1 MEAIILAG
9 GAGTRLKSVV
19 PDLPKPMA
27 DIQGRPFLAYL
38 LDHLVRQG
46 VDRVLLS
53 VGYHHEAITRHFG
66 GGYQGLALDY
76 VIEEEPLGTGGAL
89 RQALRTAHS
98 QEVAVVNGDTY
109 FGVDLRAMLASHL
122 RHEAELTM
130 GLKAVAESGRYGTV
144 LFGAAGRIMGFR
156 EKGCQGPGY
165 INAGVSI
172 IDRALVDR
180 LRPYGNAFSFE
191 QEFLEPEIG
200 RLRAYAMVSEAFFID
215 IGIPE
220 DYHRAQ
226 AVLTQEVE
234 REVASC

>member
-9 GAGTRLKSVV
+9 GAGTRLNSVV

-46 VDRVLLS
+46 VDRALLS
-53 VGYHHEAITRHFG
+53 VGYRHEAITRHFG
-66 GGYQGLALDY
+66 RGYQGMAIDY
-76 VIEEEPLGTGGAL
+76 LIEEQPLGTGGAL
-89 RQALRTAHS
+89 RQALLAAVDR
-98 QEVAVVNGDTY
+98 EVAVVNGDTY
-109 FGVDLRAMLASHL
+109 FGCDLRAMLASH
-122 RHEAELTM
+122 RRQEAEITM

-144 LFGAAGRIMGFR
+144 LFGAEARITGFK
-156 EKGCQGPGY
+156 EKGGEGPGY

-172 IDRALVDR
+172 IDWGLVAR
-180 LRPYGNAFSFE
+180 LHSFGNVFSFE
-191 QEFLEPEIG
+191 QEFLAAEIAQ
-200 RLRAYAMVSEAFFID
+200 LKAYAFVSEAFFID

-220 DYHRAQ
+220 DYQRAQ
-226 AVLTQEVE
+226 AVLNQEVA